1 MTIFNIDNM
10 KSKSTNLHFGIAVCL
25 IALFLFAE
33 LTYAEQ
39 FQYLRPKDGDS
50 FSVILRGLD
59 IDVRLIAV
67 DCPEY
72 KQEFGQEAREFTD
85 DWLRKGKTYIEYDNR
100 TQDRYKRVLGY
111 VWRGKEMLNF
121 ELVRRGYCI
130 SAYYSDTHMYYSKL
144 KEAEELA
151 KQERLGIWA
160 NGGLKMT
167 PAEFRKLKRK
177 KYKKITAK

>member
-1 MTIFNIDNM
+1 M
-10 KSKSTNLHFGIAVCL
+10 KILSSIIIL
-25 IALFLFAE
+25 IILITFSIYAH
-33 LTYAEQ
+33 AEQ

-59 IDVRLIAV
+59 IDIRLISV

-85 DWLRKGKTYIEYDNR
+85 SWLRQGKAYIEYDNR

-111 VWRGKEMLNF
+111 VWRGKEMLNY
-121 ELVRRGYCI
+121 ELVRQGYCI

-144 KEAEELA
+144 KEAERIA
-151 KQERLGIWA
+151 KEERLGIWA
-160 NGGLKMT
+160 NGGLAIT
-167 PAEFRKLKRK
+167 PAEFRKQKRK
-177 KYKKITAK
+177 QYKKISSK